1 MEKGQGNEANL
12 CGDFEEAM
20 TNPPARPDGRS
31 VPKMTPQVRAACDFM
46 IFEAMSWDAA
56 AVKAGVPARSMRRA
70 LHRPYVLKYLRDERQ
85 VLLAAISTAT
95 PLRLAQLRDQ
105 DENRNAAVNAARTLE
120 GLDTDTPHRGGHAS
134 APGFVIVFNS
144 PLSALP
150 AGEPVIAIEASPV
163 EDSPLGQGESP
174 MRPIGSRVVR

>member
-1 MEKGQGNEANL
+1 MTDNL
-12 CGDFEEAM
+12 
-20 TNPPARPDGRS
+20 PARRDGRS
-31 VPKMTPQVRAACDFM
+31 VPKMTPQVRAACDLM
-46 IFEAMSWDAA
+46 IYEALPWEQA

-120 GLDTDTPHRGGHAS
+120 GLDIDTPHRGGQAS
-134 APGFVIVFNS
+134 APGFVIVLN
-144 PLSALP
+144 PSAP
-150 AGEPVIAIEASPV
+150 AVTPGDAAIVIDAARREASPLAADEV
-163 EDSPLGQGESP
+163 LVDQFSRDED
-174 MRPIGSRVVR
+174 R